1 MLQLANWIEFPE
13 LGIHLDVDREITFG
27 SFSIKWY
34 GVLIALG
41 MILAVIYALYRCK
54 KDYKINTDHFL
65 DVIIGAVIFGIIG
78 ARLYY
83 VIFSWDQ
90 YKDNPISILYI
101 WEGGL
106 AIYGGIIGGIIAA
119 ILICRWRKIKIG
131 SALDLG
137 GLGLLIGQCLGRW
150 GNFFNQ
156 EAFGGNTDMP
166 WGMTGNLIQMGVNGS
181 GYDPSLPVHPC
192 FLYESLWCAIGFILL
207 HFLSKKRKFDGQVFI
222 WYMAWYGLGRFIIEG
237 FRTDSLYIPGTGIRV
252 SQLLAA
258 LIVIAAVIVN
268 FYIMARIKKKRLDE
282 AEYTPVFAE
291 KETEAE
297 MESIKNDIEEDENK
311 NQEADIVENQE
322 DDTILKDT
330 EINNDENSENEE
342 VKEDKE
348 NPDSENIILIW

>member
-1 MLQLANWIEFPE
+1 M
-13 LGIHLDVDREITFG
+13 DVDREITIG

-78 ARLYY
+78 ASLYY

-268 FYIMARIKKKRLDE
+268 FYIMSLKK
-282 AEYTPVFAE
+282 
-291 KETEAE
+291 
-297 MESIKNDIEEDENK
+297 
-311 NQEADIVENQE
+311 
-322 DDTILKDT
+322 
-330 EINNDENSENEE
+330 
-342 VKEDKE
+342 
-348 NPDSENIILIW
+348 